1 MEWTDY
7 TVTRNVDELKDL
19 TFQQAGKVAEMLNE
33 REPTA
38 KIDDLEERLYDSEQE
53 YENLEGDYNDLIEV
67 SYDDQLIKLLSSEF
81 DNPKEAD
88 EMIGW
93 WIYETEFGN
102 KNAEVIVGKGE
113 NKKQLFLDTP
123 ECLYDFL
130 KGEY

>member
-1 MEWTDY
+1 MITK
-7 TVTRNVDELKDL
+7 ELFKETIEEIYKFHQKLDL
-19 TFQQAGKVAEMLNE
+19 IDKAGFHG
-33 REPTA
+33 
-38 KIDDLEERLYDSEQE
+38 ISDDLID
-53 YENLEGDYNDLIEV
+53 V

-81 DNPKEAD
+81 DNPEEAD
-88 EMIGW
+88 EIIAW

-102 KNAEVIVGKGE
+102 KDAKVIINKGK

>member
-1 MEWTDY
+1 MITK
-7 TVTRNVDELKDL
+7 ELFKETIEEIYKFHQKLDL
-19 TFQQAGKVAEMLNE
+19 IDKAG
-33 REPTA
+33 
-38 KIDDLEERLYDSEQE
+38 LYGIS
-53 YENLEGDYNDLIEV
+53 NDLIEV

-102 KNAEVIVGKGE
+102 KNAEVIVGKGK

>member
-1 MEWTDY
+1 MITK
-7 TVTRNVDELKDL
+7 ELFKETIEEIYKFHQKLDL
-19 TFQQAGKVAEMLNE
+19 IDKAGLHG
-33 REPTA
+33 
-38 KIDDLEERLYDSEQE
+38 ISD
-53 YENLEGDYNDLIEV
+53 DLIEV

-81 DNPKEAD
+81 DNPEEAD
-88 EMIGW
+88 EIIGW

-102 KNAEVIVGKGE
+102 KNAKVIVGKGK

>member
-1 MEWTDY
+1 MITK
-7 TVTRNVDELKDL
+7 ELFKETIEEVYKFHQKLDL
-19 TFQQAGKVAEMLNE
+19 ID
-33 REPTA
+33 
-38 KIDDLEERLYDSEQE
+38 KIGLHGISD
-53 YENLEGDYNDLIEV
+53 DLIEV

-81 DNPKEAD
+81 DNPEEAD

-102 KNAEVIVGKGE
+102 RNAKVIVGKGK